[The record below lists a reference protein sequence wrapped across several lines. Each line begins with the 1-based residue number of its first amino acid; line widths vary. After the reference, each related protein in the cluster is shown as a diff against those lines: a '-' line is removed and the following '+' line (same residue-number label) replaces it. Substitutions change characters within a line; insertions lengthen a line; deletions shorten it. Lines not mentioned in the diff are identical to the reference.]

1 MDGATVWRP
10 VFWALIARFGT
21 VCSKANTVSGN
32 GASHAFASFDVV
44 WSGSHGASFPVHF
57 RSRPSITLDRGRR
70 VTARAARG
78 RTLPSRRR
86 TLTRRVSGAS
96 CASPPRVSCS
106 RRSASSDQP
115 SRGELAGPVCASPR
129 EWSSAPFSVVGSG
142 PHGRV
147 FWCISGRLRTSPR
160 VASFASFG
168 VVGSGPCEA
177 SFSVHFR
184 ASPRVTAR
192 VVVRVVRCRRIEPSR
207 GESCGAFPVAPAR
220 HARASRRRP
229 RWLSARRRA
238 CYFGH
243 SRAQQGVC
251 L

>member
-1 MDGATVWRP
+1 MWRP

-160 VASFASFG
+160 VSSFPSFG

-177 SFSVHFR
+177 SLSVHFR
-184 ASPRVTAR
+184 SSPLVSAR
-192 VVVRVVRCRRIEPSR
+192 HRACRRSR
-207 GESCGAFPVAPAR
+207 RSVSSDRALTRRVLRCISGRSC
-220 HARASRRRP
+220 ASR
-229 RWLSARRRA
+229 A
-238 CYFGH
+238 CVASSTAMAVGTTT
-243 SRAQQGVC
+243 RM
-251 L
+251 